1 MNLMNLL
8 KKEKISTLSKLRFLL
23 SKREKT
29 RWAFVVFF
37 GFWMA
42 LLELLTAFSIAV
54 FAQILIDPSLFS
66 KYFFWLGMEQE
77 SEARKVLS
85 AATCIFVVYLF
96 KNLFALLEAWFQN
109 CSIQKMNYGVRT
121 RLLAHYLEWDYEF
134 MLFSSACSVYRGVVP
149 SGKKSYLSSFLQM
162 G

>member
-1 MNLMNLL
+1 MEWLELHFLL

-96 KNLFALLEAWFQN
+96 KNLCRSL
-109 CSIQKMNYGVRT
+109 
-121 RLLAHYLEWDYEF
+121 
-134 MLFSSACSVYRGVVP
+134 
-149 SGKKSYLSSFLQM
+149 
-162 G
+162 